1 MKKISLNI
9 SDQQKLELQKSA
21 EDNNLSISDYIK
33 TRLFD
38 EQESPDELSN
48 RILSKYEKNLISVT
62 FKNYYVS
69 QLLAKKI
76 ASEEEINNAINK
88 ANQIL
93 KDKGYKDNNQVK

>member
-38 EQESPDELSN
+38 EQESPDELSKK
-48 RILSKYEKNLISVT
+48 ILSKYEKNLISVV

-69 QLLAKKI
+69 QLLVKKI
-76 ASEEEINNAINK
+76 SSEEEINNAINK

-93 KDKGYKDNNQVK
+93 KDKGYKDNYEVK